1 MTRRNAKG
9 VESLP
14 VVLLLGVTLAAS
26 TLAIGT
32 TCLDRAQR
40 LGERQHAIE
49 SFNSFVEL
57 ARMASAGGIGSIQ
70 QVELDLNGGKLVVDA
85 NLVQLTYS
93 EEVLRGEILPL
104 PIVLDGG
111 GFEIGTGSY
120 SIELQRDG
128 EYGYFLEVRGL

>member
-14 VVLLLGVTLAAS
+14 VVLLLGAVLAAF

-32 TCLDRAQR
+32 ACLDRAQR

-49 SFNSFVEL
+49 SFNLFVEL
-57 ARMASAGGIGSIQ
+57 ARMTSAGGIGSIQ
-70 QVELDLNGGKLVVDA
+70 QVELELNGGKLVVNV
-85 NLVQLTYS
+85 NLVQLTYG

-111 GFEIGTGSY
+111 GFEVGAGSY
-120 SIELQRDG
+120 AIELRRDG
-128 EYGYFLEVRGL
+128 EDGCFLEVRGL

>member
-14 VVLLLGVTLAAS
+14 VVLLLGALLAAS

-32 TCLDRAQR
+32 TCIDRAQR

-57 ARMASAGGIGSIQ
+57 ARMTSAGGIGSIQ
-70 QVELDLNGGKLVVDA
+70 QVELELNGGKLVFDA
-85 NLVQLTYS
+85 KLVQLTYG
-93 EEVLRGEILPL
+93 EEVLRSEILPL

-111 GFEIGTGSY
+111 GFKIGAGSY
-120 SIELQRDG
+120 SIKLQRDG
-128 EYGYFLEVRGL
+128 EYGYFLKVRGL